1 MSYQNDVV
9 VDRWLLTLFSRIYDD
24 DSVFSTSTM
33 QRAMCLKRGGHE
45 PRRTVK
51 IWYIAEWKN
60 FFSVFLPSSRAFQVQ
75 VNTTHSN
82 CQSFWHLALR
92 CLIQ

>member
-1 MSYQNDVV
+1 MVYNRVEKK
-9 VDRWLLTLFSRIYDD
+9 T
-24 DSVFSTSTM
+24 
-33 QRAMCLKRGGHE
+33 
-45 PRRTVK
+45 
-51 IWYIAEWKN
+51 
-60 FFSVFLPSSRAFQVQ
+60 FFSIFLPSSRAFQVQ